1 MSVVVPHTIEL
12 VTFRLARGLGKEGGA
27 AFVDANAAVS
37 DWLQR
42 QPGFVSRHLAE
53 REDGSWL
60 DIVFWQTHA
69 DALAASARMMEEM
82 AQSEAMTMIDPMG
95 LEMSH
100 GTIRLSVD

>member
-12 VTFRLARGLGKEGGA
+12 VTFRLQKGDTEG
-27 AFVDANAAVS
+27 FVDANAAIN
-37 DWLQR
+37 DWLKR

-53 REDGSWL
+53 RDDGTYL
-60 DIVFWQTHA
+60 DIVFWQSHA
-69 DALAASARMMEEM
+69 DALAASAKMMEEM

-95 LEMSH
+95 LDMSH

>member
-12 VTFRLARGLGKEGGA
+12 VTFRLQRGDIGG
-27 AFVDANAAVS
+27 FVDANAS
-37 DWLQR
+37 INDWLKR

-53 REDGSWL
+53 RDDGTWL
-60 DIVFWQTHA
+60 DIVFWQSHA
-69 DALAASARMMEEM
+69 DALAASNKMMEEM

-95 LEMSH
+95 LDMSH

>member
-12 VTFRLARGLGKEGGA
+12 VTFRLQKGDTQN
-27 AFVDANAAVS
+27 FVDANAAIN
-37 DWLQR
+37 DWLKR

-53 REDGSWL
+53 RDDGSYV

-69 DALAASARMMEEM
+69 DALAASTKMMEEM

-95 LEMSH
+95 LDMSH

>member
-1 MSVVVPHTIEL
+1 MSVVVPHTNEL
-12 VTFRLARGLGKEGGA
+12 VTFRLQKGDTQ
-27 AFVDANAAVS
+27 AFLDANAAIN
-37 DWLQR
+37 DWLKR

-53 REDGSWL
+53 RDDGSYL

-69 DALAASARMMEEM
+69 DALAASNKMMEEM

-95 LEMSH
+95 LDMSH

>member
-12 VTFRLARGLGKEGGA
+12 VTFRLQKGDTQG
-27 AFVDANAAVS
+27 FVDANAS
-37 DWLQR
+37 INDWLKR

-53 REDGSWL
+53 RDDGSYL

-69 DALAASARMMEEM
+69 DALAASNKMVEEM

-95 LEMSH
+95 LDMSH

>member
-1 MSVVVPHTIEL
+1 MSVVVPHTVEL
-12 VTFRLARGLGKEGGA
+12 VTFRLAKGDTQ
-27 AFVDANAAVS
+27 AFVDANASVS
-37 DWLQR
+37 DWLKR

-53 REDGSWL
+53 REDGTYL

-69 DALAASARMMEEM
+69 DALAASNKMMEEM

-95 LEMSH
+95 LDMSH

>member
-12 VTFRLARGLGKEGGA
+12 VSYRLQQGDTQG
-27 AFVDANAAVS
+27 FVDANAAIN
-37 DWLQR
+37 DWLKR

-53 REDGSWL
+53 RDDGTYL
-60 DIVFWQTHA
+60 DIVFWQSHA
-69 DALAASARMMEEM
+69 DALAASTKMMEEM

-95 LEMSH
+95 LDMSH

>member
-1 MSVVVPHTIEL
+1 MSVVVPHTLEL
-12 VTFRLARGLGKEGGA
+12 VTFRLARGDTQS
-27 AFVDANAAVS
+27 FVDANAAIN
-37 DWLQR
+37 DWLKR

-53 REDGSWL
+53 REDGTYL

-69 DALAASARMMEEM
+69 DALAASHKMMEEM

-95 LEMSH
+95 LDMSH

>member
-12 VTFRLARGLGKEGGA
+12 VTFRLQKGDTQG
-27 AFVDANAAVS
+27 FIDANAAVS
-37 DWLQR
+37 DWLKR

-53 REDGSWL
+53 RDDGTYL
-60 DIVFWQTHA
+60 DIVFWQSHA
-69 DALAASARMMEEM
+69 DALAASNKMMEEM

-95 LEMSH
+95 LDMSH

>member
-12 VTFRLARGLGKEGGA
+12 VTFRLQKGDTQG
-27 AFVDANAAVS
+27 FVDANAAIN
-37 DWLQR
+37 DWLKR

-53 REDGSWL
+53 RDDGSYL

-69 DALAASARMMEEM
+69 DALAASNKMVEEM

-95 LEMSH
+95 LDMSH
-100 GTIRLSVD
+100 GTIRLSFD

>member
-12 VTFRLARGLGKEGGA
+12 VTFRLQKGDTQG
-27 AFVDANAAVS
+27 FVDANAAVN
-37 DWLQR
+37 DWLKR

-53 REDGSWL
+53 RDDGTYL

-69 DALAASARMMEEM
+69 DALAASAKMMEEM

-95 LEMSH
+95 LDMSH

>member
-12 VTFRLARGLGKEGGA
+12 VTFRLQKGDTQG
-27 AFVDANAAVS
+27 FVDANAAIN
-37 DWLQR
+37 DWLKR

-53 REDGSWL
+53 RDDGTYL
-60 DIVFWQTHA
+60 DIVFWQSHA
-69 DALAASARMMEEM
+69 DALAASNKMMEEM

-95 LEMSH
+95 LDMSH

>member
-12 VTFRLARGLGKEGGA
+12 VTFRLQKGDTEG
-27 AFVDANAAVS
+27 FVDANAAIN
-37 DWLQR
+37 DWLKR

-53 REDGSWL
+53 RDDGTYL
-60 DIVFWQTHA
+60 DIVFWQSHA
-69 DALAASARMMEEM
+69 DALAASTKMMEEM

-95 LEMSH
+95 LDMSH

>member
-12 VTFRLARGLGKEGGA
+12 VTFRLQKGDTQG
-27 AFVDANAAVS
+27 FVDANAAIN
-37 DWLQR
+37 DWLKR

-53 REDGSWL
+53 RDDGSYL
-60 DIVFWQTHA
+60 DIVFWQSHA
-69 DALAASARMMEEM
+69 DALAASAKMMEEM

-95 LEMSH
+95 LDMSH

>member
-12 VTFRLARGLGKEGGA
+12 VTFRLARGRADGQ
-27 AFVDANAAVS
+27 AFVDANASVN
-37 DWLQR
+37 DWLKR

-53 REDGSWL
+53 RDDGSYL

-69 DALAASARMMEEM
+69 DALAASNKMVEEM

-95 LEMSH
+95 LDMSH

>member
-12 VTFRLARGLGKEGGA
+12 VTFRVAKGDTQ
-27 AFVDANAAVS
+27 AFVDANAGVS

-53 REDGSWL
+53 REDGSFL

-69 DALAASARMMEEM
+69 DALAASNKMMEEM

-95 LEMSH
+95 LDRSH

>member
-12 VTFRLARGLGKEGGA
+12 VTFRLQKGDTQG
-27 AFVDANAAVS
+27 FVDANAS
-37 DWLQR
+37 INDWLKR

-53 REDGSWL
+53 RDDGSYL

-69 DALAASARMMEEM
+69 DALAASTKMMEEM

-95 LEMSH
+95 LDMSH
-100 GTIRLSVD
+100 GTIRLSVG

>member
-12 VTFRLARGLGKEGGA
+12 VTFRLQKGDTQGFL
-27 AFVDANAAVS
+27 DANAS
-37 DWLQR
+37 INDWLKR

-53 REDGSWL
+53 RDDGTYL

-69 DALAASARMMEEM
+69 DALAASTKMMEEM

-95 LEMSH
+95 LDMSH